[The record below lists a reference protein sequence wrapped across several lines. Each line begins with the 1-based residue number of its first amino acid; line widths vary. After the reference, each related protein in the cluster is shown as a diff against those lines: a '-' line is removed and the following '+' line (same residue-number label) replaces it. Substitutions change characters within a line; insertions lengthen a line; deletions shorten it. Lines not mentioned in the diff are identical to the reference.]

1 MKFKATEEEIN
12 EVKNLLNK
20 EKSLR
25 VRKRYHAL
33 YLWFLGNSY
42 REIAKNI
49 LMSKS
54 TVFAVINKYR
64 DAGFEALEDHAYGG
78 RPKKLSDEQ
87 EEKLK
92 DLILTKLPVDVGFSA
107 EFNWTS
113 EIVKQYIEKEYGVKF
128 CLSGVNAVLKRL
140 NLSYTRPTYVLA
152 KADKE
157 KQDEFK
163 KEFEGIKK
171 TF

>member
-1 MKFKATEEEIN
+1 MKMKATEEEIKK
-12 EVKNLLNK
+12 VKEMLDK

-33 YLWFLGNSY
+33 YLCFLGHTYRDIADIILISKDTVKNVVKSY
-42 REIAKNI
+42 RDGG
-49 LMSKS
+49 L
-54 TVFAVINKYR
+54 
-64 DAGFEALEDHAYGG
+64 EALKDKPYGG

-113 EIVKQYIEKEYGVKF
+113 EIVKQYIEKEYGVKY